1 MKRQK
6 KNKIIVFAILITLF
20 AIFVLMYLSNND
32 NKSNDNY
39 SNQSEIIKQE
49 SYFKEADIIYQREL
63 FMSDENKAIFNERL
77 VVAEHNLENADDKF
91 SAYNSVGLIKKDLGD
106 FLGAIESFKRAADY
120 DEDNFVAWLNIGNT
134 YKEMHDY
141 SNAETAYKK
150 SHELAPTTDNSYL
163 ALMDLYWYNSN
174 LSHKQLL
181 EIFNEYFSKSKSHS
195 IALKIGQYL
204 ESEGYIKEA
213 ISFWEKYLEKNP
225 GNNEVEEILRRLKDL

>member
-6 KNKIIVFAILITLF
+6 KNKIIVFAILIILF
-20 AIFVLMYLSNND
+20 AIFVLLYLSNN
-32 NKSNDNY
+32 NDKNNNNY
-39 SNQSEIIKQE
+39 SNQSETIKQE

-77 VVAEHNLENADDKF
+77 VVAERNLENADDKF

-106 FLGAIESFKRAADY
+106 FLGAIESFKKAADY

-141 SNAETAYKK
+141 SNAEAAYRK
-150 SHELAPTTDNSYL
+150 SYKLAPTMDNSYL

-174 LSHKQLL
+174 LSHEQLL
-181 EIFNEYFSKSKSHS
+181 EIFNEYFSESKSYN

-204 ESEGYIKEA
+204 EWEGYTEEA
-213 ISFWEKYLEKNP
+213 ISFWEEYSEKNP
-225 GNNEVEEILRRLKDL
+225 NNNEIGEILTRLKNL